1 MLVGVALVLEP
12 LVVLDGVLDLP
23 EELVEPDV
31 VPVAAVVVPE
41 VLLVVPEVVVAA
53 VVVPEVVVAAVVVP
67 AVVVPEVV
75 AAAVVV
81 PAVVVAAVV
90 VPDVVVPDVAVVVV
104 PVRSTEPLA
113 VPVDAETLVE
123 EVDELSLELPPIE
136 PQALRAKVQAEA
148 TDTARNANCRAR
160 ARLHRLNNIHP
171 TQSSWQLNSL

>member
-41 VLLVVPEVVVAA
+41 VLL
-53 VVVPEVVVAAVVVP
+53 VVPEVVVAAVVVP

>member
-12 LVVLDGVLDLP
+12 LVVLDVVLDLP